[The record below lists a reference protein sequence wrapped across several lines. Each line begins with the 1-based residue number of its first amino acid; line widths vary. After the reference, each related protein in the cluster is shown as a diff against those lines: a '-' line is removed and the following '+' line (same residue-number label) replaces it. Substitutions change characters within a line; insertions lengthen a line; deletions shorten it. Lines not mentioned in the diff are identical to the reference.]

1 MAKRVVLGI
10 MQNNLLDK
18 TKSYLIGYMEYGDGS
33 KWREKVAEELEPLGV
48 TCFDPYK
55 KPFESEIKEDAE
67 TQAYLKEQRASNL
80 GYVHDHMKEVIAFD
94 LAMVDRSDFIICV
107 INPKIPTYG
116 TTHEIVVAN
125 QAKKPIFVAVE
136 GGVKETPLWLAG
148 LIKPSY
154 FYNSIE
160 EIIDKLKKINSN
172 EIQVNS
178 DRWRFFRPEF
188 R

>member
-33 KWREKVAEELEPLGV
+33 KWREKVAEELAPLGV

-125 QAKKPIFVAVE
+125 QAKKPIFIAVE

>member
-1 MAKRVVLGI
+1 

-33 KWREKVAEELEPLGV
+33 KWREMVAKELSPLGV

-55 KPFESEIKEDAE
+55 KPFESQIKEDPE
-67 TQAYLKEQRASNL
+67 TQAYLKSQRESNL
-80 GYVHDHMKEVIAFD
+80 KEVHDHMKEVIAFD

-125 QAKKPIFVAVE
+125 QAKKPIFVAIE
-136 GGVKETPLWLAG
+136 GGIKEAPLWLTG
-148 LIKPSY
+148 LLKPSY
-154 FYNSIE
+154 FYNSVE
-160 EIIDKLKKINSN
+160 EIIEKLKKINSN
-172 EIQVNS
+172 EIKVDS
-178 DRWRFFRPEF
+178 DRWRFFRSEF